1 MRYLVPLSAVSL
13 LALGAATGAGAQYR
27 LLSSDGPQVE
37 FRDMVARV
45 VITPEDRS
53 DIDIRVRYGKVKVP
67 TLMVSKRGNVTV
79 LNGHLSASRGT
90 NINLRINL
98 DDIDDD
104 TRGTVFLSGLGAVNV
119 NDLPLVFVRV
129 PQNAVVKDGAYIFGQ
144 VGPARNLD
152 FVLNGSGN
160 WNIAPVSGQLN
171 IIDSGAGH
179 IHAAPV
185 SGDAIVDSMGSSDI
199 ALDST
204 RNLKLSLS
212 GSGAFNVRQ
221 AGDVDLQN
229 QGSGDVQLGHIRSL
243 RAGLNG
249 SGDLQVDTVGGN
261 FALVNNGSSDVE
273 IQRLTGTVSLDM
285 SGSGDVRISQGMAQ
299 TFMIRGS
306 GSGDVDFG
314 GTAGSVNVD
323 SNGSGDVTIGKATG
337 AVQTRVTGSGE
348 MHIGH

>member
-1 MRYLVPLSAVSL
+1 MRYLVPLSAASL

-27 LLSSDGPQVE
+27 LLTDGPQVE

-45 VITPEDRS
+45 VVTPEDRS

-79 LNGHLSASRGT
+79 LNGHLSASHGG

-98 DDIDDD
+98 DDVDDD
-104 TRGTVFLSGLGAVNV
+104 AHGTVFLSGLGAVNV

-129 PQNAVVKDGAYIFGQ
+129 PQNAIIKDGAYIFGQ

-160 WNIAPVSGQLN
+160 WNIAPVVGQLN
-171 IIDSGAGH
+171 VIDSGAGH
-179 IHAAPV
+179 IHAGPV
-185 SGDAIVDSMGSSDI
+185 AGDAIVDSMGSSDI
-199 ALDST
+199 TLDST

-212 GSGAFNVRQ
+212 GSGAFSVRQ

-229 QGSGDVQLGHIRSL
+229 QGSGDVQLGRIRSL

-249 SGDLQVDTVGGN
+249 SGDLQVEAVGGN

-273 IQRLTGTVSLDM
+273 IQRLNGTASLDM
-285 SGSGDVRISQGMAQ
+285 SGSGDVHIAEGQAQ

-323 SNGSGDVTIGKATG
+323 SNGSGDVVIGKATG

>member
-1 MRYLVPLSAVSL
+1 MRYLVSLSAVSL
-13 LALGAATGAGAQYR
+13 LALGAATGADAQYR
-27 LLSSDGPQVE
+27 LLSDGPQVE

-45 VITPEDRS
+45 VVTPEDRS
-53 DIDIRVRYGKVKVP
+53 DVDIRVRYGKVKVP

-79 LNGHLSASRGT
+79 LNGHLSASNGG

-98 DDIDDD
+98 DDVGDDS
-104 TRGTVFLSGLGAVNV
+104 RGTIFLSGLGAVNV

-129 PQNAVVKDGAYIFGQ
+129 PMNAIVKDSAYVFGQ
-144 VGPARNLD
+144 VGPAKTLD

-160 WNIAPVSGQLN
+160 WNIAPVNGQLN

-179 IHAAPV
+179 IHAGPV
-185 SGDAIVDSMGSSDI
+185 SGDAIIDSMGSGDI
-199 ALDST
+199 ALDGT

-212 GSGAFNVRQ
+212 GSGAFSVRQ
-221 AGDVDLQN
+221 AGDVDLQS
-229 QGSGDVQLGHIRSL
+229 QGSGDMQLGRIRSL

-273 IQRLTGTVSLDM
+273 IQRLNGTASLEM
-285 SGSGDVRISQGMAQ
+285 SGSGDVRISEGQAQ

-337 AVQTRVTGSGE
+337 PVQTRVTGSGE